1 MEEQATDA
9 KDDNQQQKP
18 TKIVENSQQEQLPET
33 DQDPTSTEI
42 NDTNNSIQQRD
53 ESKNDDK
60 QIENNDEQFE
70 NNDKQIENGD
80 KQIAEQSI
88 DKINEDLEQ
97 QSPINEDQS
106 QEQKV
111 EQKQEIE
118 NVELP
123 QTENEKQND
132 QETSEYQERVE
143 EGSPNDEVSTI
154 SSEKQVDGKEMNNDT
169 ILNQDNQEEG
179 TKIEE
184 PIEDA
189 NKEEKQE
196 QMNNDQVVKQGNK
209 NRRIMIQ
216 RQSRIIRKRVQILR
230 LQIKKKNKNR
240 RIMIQRQSRIIQ
252 KKVRKLKS
260 QLRMQIKKKNKKQ
273 MNSDIEVKQDTKLD
287 ISEDITSTN
296 QLSREQSLPL
306 MNMPSFRRRST
317 RPHSALT
324 GTFVTKK
331 GRKMTSDEIHE
342 SCQRLSLAFGAELLR
357 VNSTPVLGEKWKSVK
372 LLQQDDLDEMV
383 DRLYSSKPDRTPP
396 TPLPGVTLKIKH
408 DQNGRPE
415 EVWLPIKKVTKEEK
429 TTAMITLYDK
439 CHEEKIKK
447 EKVLAEK
454 WLQPLHNL
462 KKIEPKDKAQH
473 LEKIEKLFKGQGVS
487 S

>member
-132 QETSEYQERVE
+132 QETSEYQ
-143 EGSPNDEVSTI
+143 G
-154 SSEKQVDGKEMNNDT
+154 
-169 ILNQDNQEEG
+169 L
-179 TKIEE
+179 
-184 PIEDA
+184 
-189 NKEEKQE
+189 
-196 QMNNDQVVKQGNK
+196 
-209 NRRIMIQ
+209 
-216 RQSRIIRKRVQILR
+216 
-230 LQIKKKNKNR
+230 
-240 RIMIQRQSRIIQ
+240 
-252 KKVRKLKS
+252 KKVV
-260 QLRMQIKKKNKKQ
+260 Q
-273 MNSDIEVKQDTKLD
+273 M
-287 ISEDITSTN
+287 
-296 QLSREQSLPL
+296 
-306 MNMPSFRRRST
+306 M
-317 RPHSALT
+317 
-324 GTFVTKK
+324 
-331 GRKMTSDEIHE
+331 
-342 SCQRLSLAFGAELLR
+342 
-357 VNSTPVLGEKWKSVK
+357 KSVRYP
-372 LLQQDDLDEMV
+372 QRS
-383 DRLYSSKPDRTPP
+383 RLM
-396 TPLPGVTLKIKH
+396 
-408 DQNGRPE
+408 
-415 EVWLPIKKVTKEEK
+415 EK
-429 TTAMITLYDK
+429 R
-439 CHEEKIKK
+439 
-447 EKVLAEK
+447 
-454 WLQPLHNL
+454 
-462 KKIEPKDKAQH
+462 
-473 LEKIEKLFKGQGVS
+473 
-487 S
+487 